1 MAIDAYRRRY
11 LLWRALGTA
20 LEQLPVGF
28 AVKVAE
34 LVGWGIGGRAG
45 SVRSVAEGNLRQ
57 LVEHGSDEPID
68 QAVLDRWV
76 RRYVASYARYWA
88 EGATLPGLSPGEL
101 HLGIELVEGRDV
113 LDEAMGHGNGAI
125 VALPHVGSWEWGGG
139 FLSRIG
145 HPMLAVAEELE
156 PPELFEWFIAKR
168 EAIGLRIAPLNR
180 DAGKVLLGTLSDG
193 GLVGLLCDRDITGDG
208 IEVDLLG
215 RRAKVPAGPATLAL
229 RTGAPLLPGVVYSGP
244 GGDHCAH
251 ILPAIDTQRRGRL
264 REDVARVTQ
273 DLSDAMSALIRRYPE
288 QWHVFSNPF
297 LDRPTGR

>member
-1 MAIDAYRRRY
+1 MASNADRRRY
-11 LLWRALGTA
+11 LLWRSLGTV

-34 LVGWGIGGRAG
+34 AVGWTIGARRGPA
-45 SVRSVAEGNLRQ
+45 RSIAEANLRQ

-88 EGATLPGLSPGEL
+88 EGATLPGLTPGGL
-101 HLGIELVEGRDV
+101 HQAIELVEGREE
-113 LDEAMGHGNGAI
+113 LDRAMALGRGAI

-139 FLSRIG
+139 FLARIG

-168 EAIGLRIAPLNR
+168 EAIGLQITPLDRN
-180 DAGKVLLGTLSDG
+180 AGKVLLSTLSDG

-208 IEVDLLG
+208 IEVELLG

-251 ILPAIDTQRRGRL
+251 ILPPLDTERRGRL
-264 REDVARVTQ
+264 REDVTRVTQ
-273 DLSDAMSALIRRYPE
+273 ALSDEMSGLIRRRPE
-288 QWHVFSNPF
+288 QWHVFSDPF
-297 LDRPTGR
+297 VDGTGQ